1 MNRMESGLEQKLHQC
16 VLKFS
21 CGSSVFPPTGLTG
34 KVTVHELNIG
44 SKWHTHTIY
53 RTVVTTTYS
62 NIVHFSFFY
71 QLPVFLQ
78 V

>member
-21 CGSSVFPPTGLTG
+21 CGLSVFFPTGYQ
-34 KVTVHELNIG
+34 V
-44 SKWHTHTIY
+44 KWQYMSWILEVNGTHTIY
-53 RTVVTTTYS
+53 RSVVTTTYS
-62 NIVHFSFFY
+62 NIVNFSFFY
-71 QLPVFLQ
+71 QFPVFLQ